1 MSAIHHHPWGETV
14 INKVPTRDE
23 IIEDKLRHI
32 ISRLERMEKVGKKD
46 YLQLDPVEATAL
58 AIVLKDRVA
67 DYTIKRYATDR
78 EQEQIEMTRQ
88 AKIVM
93 QQAARAQ
100 ALPAG
105 LAVGLS
111 GGGGVTKKSWWKP

>member
-1 MSAIHHHPWGETV
+1 MKI
-14 INKVPTRDE
+14 PTRNE

-32 ISRLERMEKVGKKD
+32 LGRLERMEKVGKKD

-58 AIVLKDRVA
+58 AIVLKERVA
-67 DYTIKRYATDR
+67 EYTIQRYATDR

-93 QQAARAQ
+93 QHGARAQ
-100 ALPAG
+100 AIQPG

>member
-1 MSAIHHHPWGETV
+1 
-14 INKVPTRDE
+14 
-23 IIEDKLRHI
+23 
-32 ISRLERMEKVGKKD
+32 MEKVGKKD

-58 AIVLKDRVA
+58 AIVLKERVA
-67 DYTIKRYATDR
+67 EYTIQRYATDR

-88 AKIVM
+88 QRLLALHA
-93 QQAARAQ
+93 QAQAQ

-111 GGGGVTKKSWWKP
+111 GGGGVTKKAWWKP

>member
-1 MSAIHHHPWGETV
+1 
-14 INKVPTRDE
+14 
-23 IIEDKLRHI
+23 
-32 ISRLERMEKVGKKD
+32 MEKVGKKD

>member
-88 AKIVM
+88 A
-93 QQAARAQ
+93 ARAQ